1 MRLISKEIKYFFAKP
16 KISWNITDGGSF
28 MILRTIL
35 VLGILFSSGSV
46 FSFEDRKE
54 CAGDIKTLCAGKK
67 GKERKECLLENKA
80 QTTQACQAAIDKA
93 VEKRNKKYPCAADR
107 DKFCKDIKK
116 GEGRIY
122 NCLVENTTQLSPEC
136 SAKLTAKADKKDAK
150 QKEREEKKEKKKEEK
165 AEKKKGKPPISDS
178 ELTD

>member
-67 GKERKECLLENKA
+67 SKERKECLLENKA

-122 NCLVENTTQLSPEC
+122 NCLVENTAQLSPEC

-150 QKEREEKKEKKKEEK
+150 QKEREEKKEK